1 MHWLNFSN
9 FSPVGA
15 YISNALFFSLS
26 FCHQQR
32 NYAMGMSWGSA
43 ARGTSTYLT
52 GEPGHIKGGGRE
64 EQSLML
70 SDKGEDRVPRVPKE
84 SNRVKL
90 TQTLKF
96 PLGKTTHCYLWM
108 KVPGFLWNP
117 QEVLSSRG
125 NYSSLWSLRDDD
137 SSLSHFILWNLS
149 VI

>member
-15 YISNALFFSLS
+15 CVSNALFFSLS

-32 NYAMGMSWGSA
+32 NCAIGVGWGSA
-43 ARGTSTYLT
+43 ARGTSTSLT
-52 GEPGHIKGGGRE
+52 REPGHIKGGGRE

-70 SDKGEDRVPRVPKE
+70 DDKGEDRVPRGPEKG
-84 SNRVKL
+84 NRVKL
-90 TQTLKF
+90 AQTLKF
-96 PLGKTTHCYLWM
+96 HLGKTTHCYRWM
-108 KVPGFLWNP
+108 KVPRFLWNP